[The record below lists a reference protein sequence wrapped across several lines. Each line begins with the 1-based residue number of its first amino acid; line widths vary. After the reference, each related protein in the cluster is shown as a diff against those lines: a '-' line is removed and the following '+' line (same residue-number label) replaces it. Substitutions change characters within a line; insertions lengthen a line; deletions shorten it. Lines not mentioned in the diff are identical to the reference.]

1 MGCTKSP
8 AKPCSRCIGA
18 ELTVAN
24 SRHYEFCAFH
34 LGEVMREIRRL
45 TPPNPTPQAEGMR

>member
-45 TPPNPTPQAEGMR
+45 TPPNPTPQAEGR